1 MAFFGLKKKN
11 EVIDLSERYRKQQEK
26 IEEMKQEKEQEKKK
40 PLTFFES
47 LALSA
52 KKKYEEE
59 SASKPESPNFNRD
72 NEEVNFDSDTD
83 SLTYAEEK
91 KKRLA
96 KRIADMTTKLE
107 ELSNQ
112 IYHLQQRVEL
122 LERKSG
128 LNLNKDM
135 NSTN

>member
-1 MAFFGLKKKN
+1 MLR
-11 EVIDLSERYRKQQEK
+11 V
-26 IEEMKQEKEQEKKK
+26 
-40 PLTFFES
+40 
-47 LALSA
+47 
-52 KKKYEEE
+52 KKYEEE
-59 SASKPESPNFNRD
+59 SASKPESPGFNSD
-72 NEEVNFDSDTD
+72 NKEVNFNSDAD
-83 SLTYAEEK
+83 SLTDAEEK

-128 LNLNKDM
+128 LNLNKD
-135 NSTN
+135 N